1 MYCSIRLI
9 LISSQVNL
17 DSEDEGEKEAPPVV
31 EEENIFDNDNPTI
44 EVALS
49 WYVLIYLYFFV
60 ININIFMQAWRDPDL

>member
-1 MYCSIRLI
+1 LYCSIRLI

-49 WYVLIYLYFFV
+49 W
-60 ININIFMQAWRDPDL
+60 